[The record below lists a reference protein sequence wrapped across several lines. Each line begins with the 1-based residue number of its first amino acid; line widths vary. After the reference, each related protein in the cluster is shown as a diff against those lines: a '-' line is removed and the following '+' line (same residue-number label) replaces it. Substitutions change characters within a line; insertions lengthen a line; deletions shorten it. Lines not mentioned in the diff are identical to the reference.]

1 MHLLNYDLL
10 ILKPQTSKGANIMS
24 NFDISLMENS
34 DVKES
39 AKVLSLAMLNNS
51 LHVAVF
57 QGNGENER
65 LEIEAMFYG
74 LFTKL
79 PGIVFLAKEGEKIIG
94 VMRMISCDGR
104 KETDDSIEVLEEDKI
119 DDRRSIWRKEWAI
132 HEPVD
137 QHWHLGPIGVLP
149 SYRRMGIGSKLMRI
163 FCKEVDACSAKA
175 YLETDLDENVRFY
188 KEFGFEVI
196 STSNILH
203 VENRYMLRGSQ
214 T

>member
-1 MHLLNYDLL
+1 MNNF
-10 ILKPQTSKGANIMS
+10 NISFMQ
-24 NFDISLMENS
+24 NS

-39 AKVLSLAMLNNS
+39 AKVLSIAMLNNP

-57 QGNGENER
+57 QGNSENER
-65 LEIEAMFYG
+65 LEIEKMFNE
-74 LFTKL
+74 LFIKL
-79 PGIVFLAKEGEKIIG
+79 PGIIYLAKEDEKIIG
-94 VMRMISCDGR
+94 VMRMKSCVGS
-104 KETDDSIEVLEEDKI
+104 KETDDSIEVKDENKI
-119 DDRRSIWRKEWAI
+119 DYRKSIWHKEWTI
-132 HEPVD
+132 YDPVE

-149 SYRRMGIGSKLMRI
+149 SYCGMGIGSKLMRI

-188 KEFGFEVI
+188 KKFGFEVI

-203 VENRYMLRGSQ
+203 IENRYMLRVSQ